1 MAKISKKILEK
12 IKKEDIKPIG
22 RLSFILKDSFILI
35 LFFLNIIF
43 GSIGLAIS
51 IYLFRV
57 SDIFDLI
64 LSVNDFIQILIISI
78 PIIWVLITLLFIFVS
93 YLNFRYSKS
102 GYRFSFIKIF
112 LINILLIFVL
122 GVSIDRLGIS
132 ERLNRVFSTNIPM
145 YQESVDPRY
154 QVWDRPQE
162 GYIAGEITEIYGD
175 RVAIND
181 LSGMGWSI
189 DISNANIRRMVN
201 MQEGEKIKIRGSVG
215 DNNTFKALDI
225 LPWEGRRNNMQ
236 QNHR

>member
-1 MAKISKKILEK
+1 
-12 IKKEDIKPIG
+12 
-22 RLSFILKDSFILI
+22 
-35 LFFLNIIF
+35 
-43 GSIGLAIS
+43 
-51 IYLFRV
+51 
-57 SDIFDLI
+57 
-64 LSVNDFIQILIISI
+64 
-78 PIIWVLITLLFIFVS
+78 
-93 YLNFRYSKS
+93 
-102 GYRFSFIKIF
+102 
-112 LINILLIFVL
+112 
-122 GVSIDRLGIS
+122 
-132 ERLNRVFSTNIPM
+132 M